1 MREVLEVSPEKPAKK
16 GKKGKASGKEE
27 PPPPPPVAEAPSA
40 SSSPPS
46 HPLLHFAC
54 GTVWEVVSAKP
65 CQLRADFELT
75 SDKAGEV
82 AGGTIVYVLDQRPTP
97 DGATRMSVC
106 PEGQSASIGWLTGI
120 TKDGKKNLQQLGR
133 PVCEVIAAKPLAARA
148 AFELTSAKAGEV
160 ACKAM
165 IHVLEAKET
174 ADGAHR
180 VAYASAGSDS
190 PKGWVT
196 AITKDGTVNLSLVKD
211 VKATLAASAVT
222 SGGVDSPAPT
232 GGAATAS
239 ARRKGSG
246 AKGSAGGG
254 TCVRRCVLRWSGS
267 SSSAS
272 PAATKLLLASRL
284 QGSIVSAKAALVR
297 AGVELNSDKVGE
309 LAPGS
314 VVHIIEE
321 RENADGSKRVQFSLE
336 GEVCVQHSSTGRQQQ
351 QHNSSQPSKQQ
362 HSSSQA
368 KPSSST
374 AQASQAA
381 QPKQASSTGTGTA
394 SRQQHSLTPSHPYP
408 TPQQVAHTVGC
419 LITSGVQNLKTLSRP
434 LVEVSAVKALQARA
448 EFELTSAKAGE
459 IAPGASVYLLSVRQ
473 TADLAWRVGFASEGE
488 EEGGIKAW
496 VTAITKDGLENFKVS
511 VPTATAQ
518 CLHGRQHSHTPSP
531 HTLTHPHPLTQ
542 VPQMGGPPSGKGKA
556 TARGGGGT
564 PRNSAATQR
573 HGKGDSG
580 GGGATAEEKKAAAT
594 ALAEKRAKEAQEEAK
609 REAEERKIFEEKKKK
624 DAEEKAKKEQDAKKA
639 LEEKQKK
646 VRECQPRG
654 AALTHKA
661 AAALTQ
667 GRSSHSHKAAHR
679 PPLTP
684 PFHCPVYTAAALPGK
699 EGGRGERIE
708 MERAGRARRRRRSM
722 RRRRRREGG
731 GGEERAREGA

>member
-1 MREVLEVSPEKPAKK
+1 MAPPAATTQRPEAGGMREVLEVSPEKPAKK
-16 GKKGKASGKEE
+16 GKKGKAAGKEE

-211 VKATLAASAVT
+211 VKATLAASAVV

-232 GGAATAS
+232 GGAATTS
-239 ARRKGSG
+239 AKGGKGAG

-254 TCVRRCVLRWSGS
+254 APAAASSAGAGS
-267 SSSAS
+267 SSSGTS
-272 PAATKLLLASRL
+272 PAATKLVLASRL

-394 SRQQHSLTPSHPYP
+394 SRQQHSLTPSLPF
-408 TPQQVAHTVGC
+408 
-419 LITSGVQNLKTLSRP
+419 P
-434 LVEVSAVKALQARA
+434 L
-448 EFELTSAKAGE
+448 
-459 IAPGASVYLLSVRQ
+459 
-473 TADLAWRVGFASEGE
+473 
-488 EEGGIKAW
+488 
-496 VTAITKDGLENFKVS
+496 
-511 VPTATAQ
+511 
-518 CLHGRQHSHTPSP
+518 
-531 HTLTHPHPLTQ
+531 
-542 VPQMGGPPSGKGKA
+542 
-556 TARGGGGT
+556 
-564 PRNSAATQR
+564 
-573 HGKGDSG
+573 
-580 GGGATAEEKKAAAT
+580 
-594 ALAEKRAKEAQEEAK
+594 
-609 REAEERKIFEEKKKK
+609 
-624 DAEEKAKKEQDAKKA
+624 
-639 LEEKQKK
+639 
-646 VRECQPRG
+646 
-654 AALTHKA
+654 
-661 AAALTQ
+661 
-667 GRSSHSHKAAHR
+667 
-679 PPLTP
+679 PLTP
-684 PFHCPVYTAAALPGK
+684 HTSTGQPARLDHLHHLLRRPEPQDPLTPLS
-699 EGGRGERIE
+699 RGECGQGLTGKGRV
-708 MERAGRARRRRRSM
+708 RADFGQSW
-722 RRRRRREGG
+722 
-731 GGEERAREGA
+731 

>member
-211 VKATLAASAVT
+211 VKATLAASAVV

-232 GGAATAS
+232 GGAATTS
-239 ARRKGSG
+239 AKGGKGAG

-254 TCVRRCVLRWSGS
+254 APAAASSAGAGS
-267 SSSAS
+267 SSSNTS
-272 PAATKLLLASRL
+272 PAATKLVLASRL

-314 VVHIIEE
+314 LVHIIEE

-336 GEVCVQHSSTGRQQQ
+336 GEVCAAQQHRPAAAAQQQPSKQQHSTSKPSSTAALQQQ
-351 QHNSSQPSKQQ
+351 QPSKQQ
-362 HSSSQA
+362 HSSTAAQH
-368 KPSSST
+368 SST
-374 AQASQAA
+374 
-381 QPKQASSTGTGTA
+381 
-394 SRQQHSLTPSHPYP
+394 HSHPPFPSLYP
-408 TPQQVAHTVGC
+408 TPHLNRSTHTVGSPRSPPPASR
-419 LITSGVQNLKTLSRP
+419 TSRP
-434 LVEVSAVKALQARA
+434 SH
-448 EFELTSAKAGE
+448 
-459 IAPGASVYLLSVRQ
+459 AP
-473 TADLAWRVGFASEGE
+473 
-488 EEGGIKAW
+488 
-496 VTAITKDGLENFKVS
+496 
-511 VPTATAQ
+511 
-518 CLHGRQHSHTPSP
+518 
-531 HTLTHPHPLTQ
+531 
-542 VPQMGGPPSGKGKA
+542 
-556 TARGGGGT
+556 
-564 PRNSAATQR
+564 
-573 HGKGDSG
+573 
-580 GGGATAEEKKAAAT
+580 
-594 ALAEKRAKEAQEEAK
+594 
-609 REAEERKIFEEKKKK
+609 
-624 DAEEKAKKEQDAKKA
+624 
-639 LEEKQKK
+639 
-646 VRECQPRG
+646 
-654 AALTHKA
+654 
-661 AAALTQ
+661 
-667 GRSSHSHKAAHR
+667 
-679 PPLTP
+679 
-684 PFHCPVYTAAALPGK
+684 
-699 EGGRGERIE
+699 
-708 MERAGRARRRRRSM
+708 
-722 RRRRRREGG
+722 
-731 GGEERAREGA
+731 